1 MPSEPYQPISC
12 EFHDVLESLA
22 TKARRAPVVY
32 VGDDGALHEVS
43 AVITDLFGRD
53 GVEFMVLDS
62 GETVRLDRIVTV
74 DGVRLADF
82 QDGATG

>member
-22 TKARRAPVVY
+22 TTAHRAPVVY
-32 VGDDGALHEVS
+32 VGDDGARHEVS

-62 GETVRLDRIVTV
+62 GETVRLDRLVTV

-82 QDGATG
+82 QGGATG

>member
-1 MPSEPYQPISC
+1 MPTEPYQPISC

-22 TKARRAPVVY
+22 TRSRRAVVVY
-32 VGDDGALHEVS
+32 LGEDGTPREVS

-53 GVEFMVLDS
+53 GVEFMTLDS

-82 QDGATG
+82 QGDTEG

>member
-32 VGDDGALHEVS
+32 LGDDGTPHEVS
-43 AVITDLFGRD
+43 AVIADLFGRD
-53 GVEFMVLDS
+53 GIEYMTLDS
-62 GETVRLDRIVTV
+62 GESIRLDRIVMV
-74 DGVRLADF
+74 DGVRLVDF
-82 QDGATG
+82 QGDAGG

>member
-22 TKARRAPVVY
+22 TKARPAAVVY
-32 VGDDGALHEVS
+32 LGDDGTRHEVS
-43 AVITDLFGRD
+43 AVIADLFGRD
-53 GVEFMVLDS
+53 GVEFMQLDS

-74 DGVRLADF
+74 DGVRLSDF
-82 QDGATG
+82 QGDATG

>member
-22 TKARRAPVVY
+22 TRSRRAPVVY
-32 VGDDGALHEVS
+32 LGEDGAQREVS

-53 GVEFMVLDS
+53 GVEFMALDN
-62 GETVRLDRIVTV
+62 GETIRLDRLVTV

-82 QDGATG
+82 QDDGGG